1 MQFQR
6 FRNAQN
12 CSLRCKLFSSI
23 GAVALLRR
31 VYDDPVLKLARI
43 GNLDRALGIVGVLP
57 FQELLLGHDEVFIE
71 VAANDLGRN

>member
-1 MQFQR
+1 
-6 FRNAQN
+6 
-12 CSLRCKLFSSI
+12 
-23 GAVALLRR
+23 VALLRR